1 MNPRSTTGLFTH
13 HGGIAIEVSKP
24 AAKLIR
30 DQNVPEFV
38 RILTELMDAL
48 GAKQAYVSKRGAAVD
63 IHILGPKGW
72 TFPTQLKRGP

>member
-13 HGGIAIEVSKP
+13 YSGIAIEVSWP
-24 AAKLIR
+24 AQQLIGQ
-30 DQNVPEFV
+30 DNVAAFV
-38 RILTELMDAL
+38 KQLTTMMEAL
-48 GAKQAYVSKRGAAVD
+48 GAKRAYVSKRGAAVD